1 LFVDADALRDEAG
14 DEALLADLSAS
25 LAAGEVSLHYQPKV
39 RLSDGKTAGVE
50 CLARWTHPRR
60 GVVSPDVFVPIAEA
74 CGEIGPLTEWALA
87 RAVDDQ
93 RVLAGR
99 GFDLQFSV
107 NVSAALL
114 SDRGFA
120 ARAIE
125 KVRATGARLCFEI
138 TETAVMAEPALAL
151 KHVADFAAAGIDIS
165 IDDYGARLSSLS
177 YLMEIPAQ
185 ELKIDKKFIGMLD
198 TSAYDR
204 ALVGSMIDLAH
215 DLGLKVT
222 AEGVE
227 SAAALNCLKAMRCD
241 VVQGN
246 LVAPPLSLS
255 QLQDYLARL

>member
-1 LFVDADALRDEAG
+1 LRDRDEEA
-14 DEALLADLSAS
+14 ALLADLGAS
-25 LAAGEVSLHYQPKV
+25 LAAGEVRLHYQPKV
-39 RLSDGKTAGVE
+39 HLIGREVAGVE

-60 GVVSPDVFVPIAEA
+60 GVVSPDIFVPIAEA
-74 CGEIGPLTEWALA
+74 GGEIAPLTEWALA

-93 RVLAGR
+93 RTLAAG
-99 GFDLQFSV
+99 GFDLPFSV

-114 SDRGFA
+114 SDRAFA

-125 KVRATGARLCFEI
+125 SVRKAGARICFEI
-138 TETAVMAEPALAL
+138 TETAVMSEPALAQ
-151 KHVADFAAAGIDIS
+151 KNVADFAAAGIEIS

-185 ELKIDKKFIGMLD
+185 ELKIDKKFIAMLE

-204 ALVGSMIDLAH
+204 ALVSSMIDLAH

-227 SAAALNCLKAMRCD
+227 SAAALGLLEQMQCD
-241 VVQGN
+241 IVQGN
-246 LVAPPLSLS
+246 LIAPPLALV
-255 QLQDYLARL
+255 QLQTYLAGR

>member
-1 LFVDADALRDEAG
+1 LHDRAE
-14 DEALLADLSAS
+14 ETALLADLGAS
-25 LAAGEVSLHYQPKV
+25 LAAGEMSLHYQPKV
-39 RLSDGKTAGVE
+39 RLSDGGAAGVE

-74 CGEIGPLTEWALA
+74 GGQIGPLTEWALA
-87 RAVDDQ
+87 RAVEDQ
-93 RVLAGR
+93 RVLAAIGY
-99 GFDLQFSV
+99 DLPFSV

-114 SDRGFA
+114 SDQSFA

-125 KVRATGARLCFEI
+125 KVRGAGGRLCFEI
-138 TETAVMAEPALAL
+138 TETAVMTEPQLAL
-151 KHVADFAAAGIDIS
+151 RNVADFAAAGIEIS

-185 ELKIDKKFIGMLD
+185 ELKIDKKFIGMLE

-227 SAAALNCLKAMRCD
+227 SAAALGLLRQMQCD
-241 VVQGN
+241 IVQGN
-246 LVAPPLSLS
+246 LIAPPLELA
-255 QLQDYLARL
+255 QLRTYLARR